1 MSYMSVLHNDMLIS
15 RSLAAGGITHRV
27 IEGKEDLRKCAD
39 VNRYVWEHYGITP
52 VALDAIYQL
61 R

>member
-1 MSYMSVLHNDMLIS
+1 MLHNDMLIS